1 MPPEEP
7 TEGLKTKDLRED
19 GRKKEAR
26 KEEMQG
32 SLDS

>member
-7 TEGLKTKDLRED
+7 TEGLKTKDLREG
-19 GRKKEAR
+19 GRKEEAR
-26 KEEMQG
+26 KVEMLE